1 MTVVASQLSSK
12 TILPGFATALSGA
25 QDSQD
30 QSYRNRAALRDGG
43 GDGRVPVPPHRDIGR
58 GSFPASN

>member
-1 MTVVASQLSSK
+1 MTVVASQLSPR

-43 GDGRVPVPPHRDIGR
+43 GDGRVPVPTAPRQWPR
-58 GSFPASN
+58 VFPGL